1 MGNGTA
7 SPDMKDKRLRPAI
20 MMMHRANRP
29 NLRALQTFE
38 AVSRHRSV
46 SLAGDELGITQSA
59 VSHQLRQLSESLG
72 EKLLVR
78 QGRGVTLTP
87 AGVRLAE
94 RLQTA
99 FSDIERSVS
108 ETIGGNRDVIR
119 LAVCSAFA
127 PGWLIPRMDR
137 LYAAMPNFDLQLR
150 MHDRASELSDTVADA
165 FITARPKETGFLST
179 FILPEQLV
187 AVCHESVRPRYG
199 LDLPLISRDMS
210 PQHRGQD
217 WVRFLAACDSG
228 LSEALGHRWLY
239 ATHHIIALEMARAGL
254 GAALVPD
261 FLVARDLAAGRLQR
275 LHKGHF
281 ATQDGYY
288 FSFKESRRHEPGLET
303 LAGWLQA
310 EIGQQGALAAS
321 S

>member
-1 MGNGTA
+1 
-7 SPDMKDKRLRPAI
+7 

-87 AGVRLAE
+87 AGIRLAE

-119 LAVCSAFA
+119 LAVCSSFA
-127 PGWLIPRMDR
+127 PGWLIPRMAR
-137 LYAAMPNFDLQLR
+137 LYDAMPNYDLQLR

-165 FITARPKETGFLST
+165 FITARPKDTGFIST
-179 FILPEQLV
+179 YILPELLV
-187 AVCHESVRPRYG
+187 AVCSTGARPRYG
-199 LDLPLISRDMS
+199 LDLPLISRFMN
-210 PQHRGQD
+210 PQNPGQD
-217 WVRFLAACDSG
+217 WKRFLAVTGSS
-228 LSEALGHRWLY
+228 LSERADQRWLY

-261 FLVARDLAAGRLQR
+261 FLVARDLADGTLLR
-275 LHKGHF
+275 LHQDHMP
-281 ATQDGYY
+281 TQDGYY
-288 FSFKESRRHEPGLET
+288 FSIKESRSNEPGLEM
-303 LAGWLQA
+303 LSRWLQA
-310 EIGQQGALAAS
+310 EIAQERMPPAS
-321 S
+321 